1 MIMPLS
7 RLLLLALVVLSVPF
21 ASSGAEL
28 DVMEGVEYERVPA
41 PLPPVTD
48 TGKVEVIEL
57 FWYGCP
63 HCFRLEPY
71 LEQWLSTD
79 FPDGAQ
85 FVRIPGAM
93 SPGWLDHARAYY
105 TAVQLGVIDEV
116 HEPLLNAIHVD
127 GKRINSQAALGRF
140 FEGYGVDREE
150 FDRTF
155 RSFAVDTQVNRAKYL
170 AERAGATSVPTLIV
184 GGRYRTG
191 VDMAGGYERLF
202 EVLNQLVQMSRNA
215 P

>member
-1 MIMPLS
+1 MSKLLS
-7 RLLLLALVVLSVPF
+7 PLLLVPILLSVL
-21 ASSGAEL
+21 ASPSYSDEF
-28 DVMEGVEYERVPA
+28 DVMEGVEYERLPA
-41 PLPPVTD
+41 PLPPLTE

-71 LEQWLSTD
+71 LERWLSND
-79 FPDGAQ
+79 FPEDAV
-85 FVRIPGAM
+85 FVRVPGAM

-105 TAVQLGVIDEV
+105 TAETLGVTDQV

-127 GKRINSQAALGRF
+127 GRRINSQAALASF
-140 FEGYGVDREE
+140 FEEYGVDRAE
-150 FDRTF
+150 FDQTF
-155 RSFAVDTQVNRAKYL
+155 RSFTVHTQVNRAKYL

-191 VDMAGGYERLF
+191 VDMAGGYDRLF
-202 EVLNQLVQMSRNA
+202 EVLNQLVQMSQNA
-215 P
+215 S